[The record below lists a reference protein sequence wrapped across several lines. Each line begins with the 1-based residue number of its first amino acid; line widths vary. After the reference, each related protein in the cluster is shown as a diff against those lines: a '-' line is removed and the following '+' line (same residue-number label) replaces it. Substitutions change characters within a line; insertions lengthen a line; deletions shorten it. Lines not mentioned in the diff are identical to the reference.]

1 MPPIIVSS
9 IQEVRHAVAKAK
21 RAGSIV
27 GFVPTMGALHEGHA
41 SLLRR
46 AKSGHSFVVAS
57 IFVNPTQFGPN
68 EDFSRYPRT
77 LQEDIRICDAAGT
90 DVVFLPDA
98 DTLYPAGY
106 QTYVEVAQLQQGL
119 CGASRPTHFRGV
131 ATVVLKLFNIVQPDV
146 AYFGQK
152 DAQQARVLERMVVD
166 LDVPVR
172 VEVCPI
178 VREADGLA
186 MSSRNRYLDP
196 DQRRHA
202 TVLHRSLEAMRAR
215 VEAGERSAEAL
226 KMLATTMIA
235 ATPGAK
241 IDYIEIVGWND
252 LRPIDS
258 LAGEILIAVAVWFGT
273 TRLIDNVRLSLPP
286 LSPLGRGAGVR
297 GESGAQTSSCAPS
310 PTVSAAHGGDHC
322 ARGPIPRVRRAYPGA
337 WCNK

>member
-1 MPPIIVSS
+1 MPPLIVAT
-9 IQEVRHAVAKAK
+9 IPEVRHAVAKAK
-21 RAGSIV
+21 RAGKIV
-27 GFVPTMGALHEGHA
+27 GFVPTMGALHQGHA

-46 AKSGHSFVVAS
+46 AKSDHAFVVAS

-68 EDFSRYPRT
+68 EDYSRYPRT
-77 LQEDIRICDAAGT
+77 LQEDVRICDAAGT

-98 DTLYPAGY
+98 NVFYPAGY
-106 QTYVEVAQLQQGL
+106 QTFVEVAELQQGL

-131 ATVVLKLFNIVQPDV
+131 ATVVLKFFNIVQPDV

-152 DAQQARVLERMVVD
+152 DAQQARLLERMVAD

-202 TVLHRSLEAMRAR
+202 AVLHRSLETMRAK
-215 VEAGERSAEAL
+215 VEAGERSAEAI
-226 KMLATTMIA
+226 KTLATTMIA

-241 IDYIEIVGWND
+241 IDYVEIVGWND
-252 LRPIDS
+252 LRPIE
-258 LAGEILIAVAVWFGT
+258 LLEGEILIAVAVWFGT
-273 TRLIDNVRLSLPP
+273 TRLIDN
-286 LSPLGRGAGVR
+286 
-297 GESGAQTSSCAPS
+297 
-310 PTVSAAHGGDHC
+310 
-322 ARGPIPRVRRAYPGA
+322 ARIRV
-337 WCNK
+337 